1 MYNTEKKFAR
11 LILGK
16 VTEQDCFTIKH
27 WGMSFNLSIKP
38 VSCKKIIRISGILS
52 HVKEIKDEGQS
63 GLVAMM
69 DNSENLKYF
78 CKVLAV
84 STGSFFTFFV
94 YKLLMKLSTEE
105 IKTLWSIYLKNSDPT
120 FFLTIT
126 ASVGKMNLL
135 KPKAE

>member
-1 MYNTEKKFAR
+1 MEKKLAK

-16 VTEQDCFTIKH
+16 VTEKDCFTIKH
-27 WGMSFNLSIKP
+27 WGIPFNLSIKP
-38 VSCKKIIRISGILS
+38 VSGEKIVEISGVLS
-52 HVKEIKDEGQS
+52 NVKEIKDEGQS
-63 GLVAMM
+63 QFVAMM
-69 DNSENLKYF
+69 DNAENLKYY
-78 CKVLAV
+78 CKVLAI

-94 YKLLMKLSTEE
+94 YKLFMKLSTEE

-135 KPKAE
+135 KPKVE